1 MNLKFKR
8 LDPRVGTNWPIPE
21 VGTPGSAGVD
31 LRACLDEPVTLA
43 PGETIL
49 IGTGIAI
56 HLEDPGFCAM
66 ILPRSGLGHRGL
78 VLGNLVGLIDSDYQ
92 GELKI
97 STWNRGQEPQTIE
110 PGDRIAQ
117 MVITPVIQPTFIEVD
132 DFESSS
138 RGEGG
143 FGHTGTR
150 LMSDISPT
158 IFRAYDVR
166 GTYPDQLNRDV
177 VEALGQAIGTF
188 AQDRGQSTVVT
199 ARDGRLSGPDLQD
212 ALNQGL
218 IRSGVDVID
227 VGMVP
232 TPVLYFAALT
242 LGTGSGV
249 MVTGS
254 HNPPDYNGFK
264 MMIGGHTLYGDEIT
278 GLYDAIEQSNLNEGL
293 GQITTADALT
303 PYLETICDDVV
314 LEKPLKVAVDCGN
327 GVAGVCAEQLFSR
340 LGCEVIPLFTAVDGR
355 FPNHHPDPSKPKN
368 LVDVIAAVGSEACDL
383 GLAFDGDGDR
393 VGVITETGQ
402 SIFADRLMMLLSEDV
417 LSRNAGATIIYD
429 VKCSRHLGPV
439 IQNAGGKPMMWK
451 TGHSLVKAK
460 MKETGAL
467 LAGEMSGHIFFK
479 ERWLGFDDGLYTAAR
494 LLEIFAKSQQ
504 TVSAQFDLIPND
516 VSTPE
521 LNIEVLDTEKFE
533 IVERVASIIADQ
545 GLPVSTID
553 GVRVDLDSGWGL
565 IRCSNT
571 TPNLVLRFEAESQE
585 ALETIQSTMLDALK
599 QAEPS
604 LELETLC

>member
-1 MNLKFKR
+1 
-8 LDPRVGTNWPIPE
+8 
-21 VGTPGSAGVD
+21 
-31 LRACLDEPVTLA
+31 
-43 PGETIL
+43 
-49 IGTGIAI
+49 
-56 HLEDPGFCAM
+56 
-66 ILPRSGLGHRGL
+66 
-78 VLGNLVGLIDSDYQ
+78 
-92 GELKI
+92 
-97 STWNRGQEPQTIE
+97 
-110 PGDRIAQ
+110 
-117 MVITPVIQPTFIEVD
+117 
-132 DFESSS
+132 
-138 RGEGG
+138 
-143 FGHTGTR
+143 
-150 LMSDISPT
+150 MSDISPT

-166 GTYPDQLNRDV
+166 GTYPDQLNQGV

-278 GLYDAIEQSNLNEGL
+278 DLYDAIEQSNLNEGL

>member
-1 MNLKFKR
+1 M
-8 LDPRVGTNWPIPE
+8 
-21 VGTPGSAGVD
+21 SAM
-31 LRACLDEPVTLA
+31 T
-43 PGETIL
+43 
-49 IGTGIAI
+49 
-56 HLEDPGFCAM
+56 
-66 ILPRSGLGHRGL
+66 
-78 VLGNLVGLIDSDYQ
+78 
-92 GELKI
+92 
-97 STWNRGQEPQTIE
+97 
-110 PGDRIAQ
+110 
-117 MVITPVIQPTFIEVD
+117 
-132 DFESSS
+132 
-138 RGEGG
+138 
-143 FGHTGTR
+143 
-150 LMSDISPT
+150 PT

-166 GTYPDQLNRDV
+166 GTYPDQLNRGV
-177 VEALGQAIGTF
+177 VEALGQAIGSY
-188 AQDRGQSTVVT
+188 AKQQGQSTVVT

-218 IRSGVDVID
+218 IRAGIDVID

-232 TPVLYFAALT
+232 TPVLYFAAMT

-264 MMIGGHTLYGDEIT
+264 MMIGGHTLYGDDIT
-278 GLYDAIEQSNLNEGL
+278 GLYDAIDASQLIEGE
-293 GQITTADALT
+293 GAISEGDALK
-303 PYLETICDDVV
+303 PYLEQIIADIH
-314 LEKPLKVAVDCGN
+314 LEKPLKVAIDCGN
-327 GVAGVCAEQLFSR
+327 GVAGVCAENLFKQ
-340 LGCEVIPLFTAVDGR
+340 LGCEVIPLFTDVDGT

-368 LVDVIAAVGSEACDL
+368 LIDLIKAVKTQHCDV

-393 VGVITETGQ
+393 VGVITERGE

-439 IQNAGGKPMMWK
+439 IERAGGEPLMWK

-494 LLEIFAKSQQ
+494 LLEIFAKSDH
-504 TVSAQFDLIPND
+504 SASSLFDAIPND

-521 LNIEVLDTEKFE
+521 LNIEVPDTEKFA
-533 IVERVASIIADQ
+533 IVERVASIIKGE
-545 GLPVSTID
+545 GLPLSTID

-571 TPNLVLRFEAESQE
+571 TPNLVLRFEAESTE
-585 ALETIQSTMLDALK
+585 ALETIQSTMLNALK
-599 QAEPS
+599 KAEPT
-604 LELETLC
+604 LELESLC

>member
-1 MNLKFKR
+1 MSAMN
-8 LDPRVGTNWPIPE
+8 
-21 VGTPGSAGVD
+21 
-31 LRACLDEPVTLA
+31 
-43 PGETIL
+43 
-49 IGTGIAI
+49 
-56 HLEDPGFCAM
+56 
-66 ILPRSGLGHRGL
+66 
-78 VLGNLVGLIDSDYQ
+78 
-92 GELKI
+92 
-97 STWNRGQEPQTIE
+97 
-110 PGDRIAQ
+110 
-117 MVITPVIQPTFIEVD
+117 
-132 DFESSS
+132 
-138 RGEGG
+138 
-143 FGHTGTR
+143 
-150 LMSDISPT
+150 PT

-177 VEALGQAIGTF
+177 VGALGQAIGTY
-188 AQDRGQSTVVT
+188 AKQRGQSTVVT

-218 IRSGVDVID
+218 IRAGIDVID

-264 MMIGGHTLYGDEIT
+264 MMIGGHTLYGDDIT
-278 GLYDAIEQSNLNEGL
+278 GLYDAIESDSLVVGEGS
-293 GQITTADALT
+293 ISEADALI
-303 PYLETICDDVV
+303 PYLKQITGDVQ
-314 LEKPLKVAVDCGN
+314 LKKPLKIAVDCGN
-327 GVAGVCAEQLFSR
+327 GVAGVCAEALFKQ
-340 LGCEVIPLFTAVDGR
+340 LGCDVVPLYVEIDGT

-368 LVDVIAAVGSEACDL
+368 LVDVITAVKTQHCDV

-393 VGVITETGQ
+393 VGVITEHGEL
-402 SIFADRLMMLLSEDV
+402 IFADRLMMLLSEDV

-439 IQNAGGKPMMWK
+439 IKRAGGEPLMWK

-494 LLEIFAKSQQ
+494 LLEIFAKSDQP
-504 TVSAQFDLIPND
+504 VSVLFEAIPDD

-521 LNIEVLDTEKFE
+521 LNIEVPDTEKFA
-533 IVERVASIIADQ
+533 IVERVASIIRAE
-545 GLPVSTID
+545 GLPLSTID
-553 GVRVDLDSGWGL
+553 GVRVDLESGWGL

-571 TPNLVLRFEAESQE
+571 TPNLVLRFEAESTE
-585 ALETIQSTMLDALK
+585 ALETIQSTMLTALK
-599 QAEPS
+599 KAEPT
-604 LELETLC
+604 LELESLC

>member
-1 MNLKFKR
+1 M
-8 LDPRVGTNWPIPE
+8 
-21 VGTPGSAGVD
+21 SA
-31 LRACLDEPVTLA
+31 LT
-43 PGETIL
+43 
-49 IGTGIAI
+49 
-56 HLEDPGFCAM
+56 
-66 ILPRSGLGHRGL
+66 S
-78 VLGNLVGLIDSDYQ
+78 
-92 GELKI
+92 
-97 STWNRGQEPQTIE
+97 
-110 PGDRIAQ
+110 
-117 MVITPVIQPTFIEVD
+117 
-132 DFESSS
+132 
-138 RGEGG
+138 
-143 FGHTGTR
+143 
-150 LMSDISPT
+150 T

-166 GTYPDQLNRDV
+166 GTYPDQLNREV
-177 VEALGQAIGTF
+177 VEALGQAIGTY
-188 AQDRGQSTVVT
+188 ARQQGQSTVVT

-218 IRSGVDVID
+218 MLAGIDVID

-232 TPVLYFAALT
+232 TPVLYFGALT

-264 MMIGGHTLYGDEIT
+264 MMIGGHTLYGDDIQ
-278 GLYDAIEQSNLNEGL
+278 GLYEAIQAGDLVEGK
-293 GQITTADALT
+293 GSISEADALT
-303 PYLETICDDVV
+303 PYLEQVV
-314 LEKPLKVAVDCGN
+314 SDIRLEKPLRIAIDCGN
-327 GVAGVCAEQLFSR
+327 GVAGVCAQTLFEQL
-340 LGCEVIPLFTAVDGR
+340 GCDVVPLYTDVDGT

-368 LVDVIAAVGSEACDL
+368 LVDLIATVETQHCDV

-393 VGVITETGQ
+393 VGVITEQGE

-417 LSRNAGATIIYD
+417 LSRNAGATVIYD

-439 IQNAGGKPMMWK
+439 IERAGGEPLMWK

-494 LLEIFAKSQQ
+494 LLEIFAKSDH
-504 TVSAQFDLIPND
+504 SASSLFDAIPDD

-521 LNIEVLDTEKFE
+521 LNIEVPDTEKFA
-533 IVERVASIIADQ
+533 IVERVAAIIKAE
-545 GLPVSTID
+545 GFPLSTID

-571 TPNLVLRFEAESQE
+571 TPNLVLRFEAESNE
-585 ALETIQSTMLDALK
+585 ALEAIQSTMLKALK
-599 QAEPS
+599 KAEPT
-604 LELETLC
+604 LELESLC

>member
-1 MNLKFKR
+1 M
-8 LDPRVGTNWPIPE
+8 
-21 VGTPGSAGVD
+21 SA
-31 LRACLDEPVTLA
+31 LT
-43 PGETIL
+43 
-49 IGTGIAI
+49 
-56 HLEDPGFCAM
+56 
-66 ILPRSGLGHRGL
+66 S
-78 VLGNLVGLIDSDYQ
+78 
-92 GELKI
+92 
-97 STWNRGQEPQTIE
+97 
-110 PGDRIAQ
+110 
-117 MVITPVIQPTFIEVD
+117 
-132 DFESSS
+132 
-138 RGEGG
+138 
-143 FGHTGTR
+143 
-150 LMSDISPT
+150 T

-166 GTYPDQLNRDV
+166 GTYPDQLNREV
-177 VEALGQAIGTF
+177 VEALGQAIGTY
-188 AQDRGQSTVVT
+188 ARQQGQSTVVT

-218 IRSGVDVID
+218 MLAGIDVID

-232 TPVLYFAALT
+232 TPVLYFGALT

-264 MMIGGHTLYGDEIT
+264 MMIGGHTLYGDDIL
-278 GLYDAIEQSNLNEGL
+278 GLYEAIQAGDLVEGE
-293 GQITTADALT
+293 GSISEADALT
-303 PYLETICDDVV
+303 PYLEQVV
-314 LEKPLKVAVDCGN
+314 SDIRLEKPLRIAIDCGN
-327 GVAGVCAEQLFSR
+327 GVAGVCAENLFKQ
-340 LGCEVIPLFTAVDGR
+340 LGCEVIPLFTDVDGT

-368 LVDVIAAVGSEACDL
+368 LVDLIATVETQHCDV

-393 VGVITETGQ
+393 VGVITEQGE

-417 LSRNAGATIIYD
+417 LSRNAGATVIYD

-439 IQNAGGKPMMWK
+439 IERAGGEPLMWK

-494 LLEIFAKSQQ
+494 LLEIFSKSDKP
-504 TVSAQFDLIPND
+504 VSVLFGGIPDD

-521 LNIEVLDTEKFE
+521 LNIEVPDTEKFA
-533 IVERVASIIADQ
+533 IVERVASIIKAE
-545 GLPVSTID
+545 GLPLSTID

-571 TPNLVLRFEAESQE
+571 TPNLVLRFEAESNE
-585 ALETIQSTMLDALK
+585 ALEAIQSTMLKALK
-599 QAEPS
+599 KAEPT
-604 LELETLC
+604 LELESLC